1 MNYMPNIQILSKQQ
15 NIRTVSNEI
24 LANIKKAG
32 KNITDDILF
41 DIKLCV
47 EEAIRNAMVH
57 GNKRNESLPVS
68 ITYQVD
74 SDRITLI
81 VEDKGEGFN
90 FAELPDPTEDQNL
103 YKESGR
109 GVFIIRKLMDK
120 VIYNEKGNRIKM
132 EKRLT

>member
-1 MNYMPNIQILSKQQ
+1 MPNIQILSKQQ